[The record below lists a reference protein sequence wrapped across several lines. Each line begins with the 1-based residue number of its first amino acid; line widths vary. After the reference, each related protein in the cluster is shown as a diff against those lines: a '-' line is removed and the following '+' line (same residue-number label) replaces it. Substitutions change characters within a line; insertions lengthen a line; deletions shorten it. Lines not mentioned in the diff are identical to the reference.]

1 MVRVASISTND
12 ADMTAKVS
20 LEADSKSEMTNIT
33 TDDIIGFPKGYT
45 IDFMSD
51 VFTSSGEMAFM
62 KSDGTWNWGN

>member
-1 MVRVASISTND
+1 MVRVASITTND

-20 LEADSKSEMTNIT
+20 LEADSRSEMTNIS

-62 KSDGTWNWGN
+62 KSDGTWNWGD

>member
-1 MVRVASISTND
+1 MVRVASITTND

-20 LEADSKSEMTNIT
+20 LEADSRSEMTNIS

-51 VFTSSGEMAFM
+51 VFTMSGELAFY
-62 KSDGTWNWGN
+62 KSDGTWNWGD

>member
-1 MVRVASISTND
+1 MVRVASITTND

-20 LEADSKSEMTNIT
+20 LEADSRSEMTNIS

-51 VFTSSGEMAFM
+51 VFTSSGELAFM
-62 KSDGTWNWGN
+62 KSDGTWNWGD

>member
-62 KSDGTWNWGN
+62 KSDGTWNWGE

>member
-1 MVRVASISTND
+1 MVRVASITTND

-20 LEADSKSEMTNIT
+20 LEADTKAEMNNIT
-33 TDDIIGFPKGYT
+33 TDDIIGFPKGYK

-62 KSDGTWNWGN
+62 KSDGTWNWGD